1 MPKKN
6 NNQVFS
12 DVFLILNFLKKLK
25 VRGNKKGKPLG
36 AGLPL
41 KFYVV
46 FTLRTKG
53 LSSPV
58 TKARPHFFAVSSG
71 SGLTCN

>member
-12 DVFLILNFLKKLK
+12 DVFLFLMFLKKLK
-25 VRGNKKGKPLG
+25 IRGNKKGKPLG

-41 KFYVV
+41 R
-46 FTLRTKG
+46 LE
-53 LSSPV
+53 
-58 TKARPHFFAVSSG
+58 FFH
-71 SGLTCN
+71 